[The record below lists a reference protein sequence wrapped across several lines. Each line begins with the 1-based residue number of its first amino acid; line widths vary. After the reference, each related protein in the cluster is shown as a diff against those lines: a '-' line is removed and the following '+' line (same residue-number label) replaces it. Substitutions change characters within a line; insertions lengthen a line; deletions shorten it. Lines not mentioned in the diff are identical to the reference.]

1 MAIERVGPSDWLAGF
16 RIAIGNYFGFS
27 RAVTLVSSAGVE
39 TPAGTAAAP
48 MNIVNANP
56 ATIVTGQLALTA
68 ASRGNLASN
77 ALVNGVIVKASPNN
91 SANVLIGGSTVAVTA
106 DGSGTGYI
114 LAPGEAASFGV
125 TNTNAIYAISTAA
138 AVLSFEGN

>member
-1 MAIERVGPSDWLAGF
+1 MAIERVGPADWLAGF

-39 TPAGTAAAP
+39 APAGTAAAP
-48 MNIVNANP
+48 TNIVNANP
-56 ATIVTGQLALTA
+56 ATIVTGQVALTA
-68 ASRGNLASN
+68 NNRGQLASN
-77 ALVNGVIVKASPNN
+77 ALVNGVIVKSSPNN
-91 SANVLIGGSTVAVTA
+91 AANVLIGGSAVTSTA
-106 DGSGTGYI
+106 DGTGNGYI
-114 LAPGEAASFGV
+114 LTPGEAASFGV